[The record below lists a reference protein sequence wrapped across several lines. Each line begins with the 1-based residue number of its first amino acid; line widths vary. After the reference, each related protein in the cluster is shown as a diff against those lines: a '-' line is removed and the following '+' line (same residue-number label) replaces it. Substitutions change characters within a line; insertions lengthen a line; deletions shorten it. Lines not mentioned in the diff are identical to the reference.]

1 MTSSQLL
8 AQRKDRK
15 MSDSKRL
22 YFIPIIDD
30 ALGSDNPKAALMG
43 AFKKIRDRGMAK
55 EYKEGF
61 AQFRLFMGK
70 IVEAYVENSPDREQL
85 IREDIHSLINDLV
98 TDSFEGSEEEKKAL
112 IESFTKNDKWGTEYE
127 RMKSELIDFMEPH
140 PPIRIEVLKDGE
152 PIASFAATEMPI
164 KLTNID
170 PGQYT
175 IGLSTGRVLWEDQ
188 LLKKHLIWLDAYSD
202 EDLRMA
208 AKTEKDIVARP
219 TVSDPLMDGELTIE
233 VIPGLKSGE
242 IHFNHGKQKK

>member
-1 MTSSQLL
+1 
-8 AQRKDRK
+8 

-30 ALGSDNPKAALMG
+30 ALGSDNPEVAPMG

-61 AQFRLFMGK
+61 AQFLLFMGK
-70 IVEAYVENSPDREQL
+70 IVESYVENSPDREQL
-85 IREDIHSLINDLV
+85 IREDIHSLISDLV

-112 IESFTKNDKWGTEYE
+112 IESFARNDKWQIEYA
-127 RMKSELIDFMEPH
+127 RIKSEVADFIEPH
-140 PPIRIEVLKDGE
+140 PPMGVEVLKDGE
-152 PIASFAATEMPI
+152 PIASFAVTEMPI
-164 KLTNID
+164 KLMNID

-175 IGLSTGRVLWEDQ
+175 IRLSTGRVLWEDQ
-188 LLKKHLIWLDAYSD
+188 LLKKHLIWLDAYGD

-208 AKTEKDIVARP
+208 AKTEKDAAART
-219 TVSDPLMDGELTIE
+219 TVSDPLMGGELTMA

-242 IHFNHGKQKK
+242 IRFNHGKQK